1 MWSSTFDLGLTGG
14 SIVQCSYKLTSVNGM
29 ALLASLIKTRKT
41 LTFLTASRTAGFIPV
56 PSFRQLILRS
66 CCSRFNS
73 LSTLFISP
81 IWCVTLFSLE
91 RIMLVSLPDLALSS
105 ARRFLF
111 SSSKSFICCSNS
123 CPSWAMSD
131 LYLLICLLKN
141 KGFFHYQLKHHKE
154 TRLSIFCYN

>member
-1 MWSSTFDLGLTGG
+1 MWSSTFDLGLTEGPT
-14 SIVQCSYKLTSVNGM
+14 VRCSYKLTSVNGM
-29 ALLASLIKTRKT
+29 ALLASLNQKKEKP
-41 LTFLTASRTAGFIPV
+41 LTFLTASRTAGLIPV

-73 LSTLFISP
+73 FRTLFISP

-123 CPSWAMSD
+123 CPSWSMSD
-131 LYLLICLLKN
+131 LYLLICLLEKQRV
-141 KGFFHYQLKHHKE
+141 FS
-154 TRLSIFCYN
+154 LSTKASQGNENVCF